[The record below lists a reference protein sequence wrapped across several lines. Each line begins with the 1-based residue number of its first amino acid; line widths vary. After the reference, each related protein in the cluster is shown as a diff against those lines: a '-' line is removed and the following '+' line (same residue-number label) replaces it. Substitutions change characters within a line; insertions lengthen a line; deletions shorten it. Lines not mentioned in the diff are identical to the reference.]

1 MPSAS
6 IVQSAL
12 ADHNRDYTTR
22 AFAAAFMGAVTALA
36 IYAFILITCW
46 VLSFTLGF
54 AHWFWIATGIF
65 TLFMLVGAWSSRRG
79 IEPLVNVGPLTDVD
93 IGAAVATYAATGMIA
108 SPRHTVAGAADLIMH
123 GPRSL
128 LESIGLWRSR
138 ISASP
143 GDVAAAT
150 AVLARLVKAGR
161 LRAGELEPGM
171 AVPLLIRFGFARFE
185 QLVAG
190 GTFLMPTVKG
200 VESVSGHGR

>member
-22 AFAAAFMGAVTALA
+22 AFAAAFMGAATALA

-46 VLSFTLGF
+46 VLSFTLRF
-54 AHWFWIATGIF
+54 DHWFWIATGIF

-150 AVLARLVKAGR
+150 SVLARLVKAGR

-185 QLVAG
+185 QLVGG
-190 GTFLMPTVKG
+190 GTFLVPTVKG
-200 VESVSGHGR
+200 VESISGHGR